1 MNFPHLINRLFSFLT
16 TAIFVASVISCS
28 DSQPQDSKKFVIPD
42 LQILEVQPETIAR
55 EIYYDALV
63 QAVNQ
68 ATVSAQ
74 TSGRVVE
81 TPVDVGDLVKK
92 GDLILRLTNT
102 EQQAQMNSAKAQF
115 HEADANYQRAQE
127 LLGKKLIAKADA
139 DKTEAIYQSAK
150 ARMQEAEQ
158 QLAYTE
164 IRAPYAGIVLNR
176 AVNKGEAVAPGKAL
190 MTGLSL
196 ENLRLQLDI
205 PQQHIAP
212 LRQFKL
218 ARIEL
223 PNGKFLETR
232 EFRIPPAADPQTQS
246 FKILIDLPLGDYA
259 IYPGTYIKTA
269 FVIGEDQRLVIPSSA
284 LLVRGDVTG
293 VYRVTQD
300 RIEFRQVN
308 VASKQ
313 LSGYPVLS
321 GLQAGEAI
329 AVDAIAAARAYQVL
343 LQQD

>member
-1 MNFPHLINRLFSFLT
+1 MKKPLLFIALF
-16 TAIFVASVISCS
+16 AASLAACS
-28 DSQPQDSKKFVIPD
+28 DSQPQDSKKFVLPD
-42 LQILEVQPETIAR
+42 LQTLDVQPETITR

-115 HEADANYQRAQE
+115 HEAEANYQRAQE
-127 LLGKKLIAKADA
+127 LLGKKLIAKADS
-139 DKTEAIYQSAK
+139 DKTEALYQSAK
-150 ARMQEAEQ
+150 ARLQEAEQ

-164 IRAPYAGIVLNR
+164 IRAPYSGIVLSR

-212 LRQFKL
+212 LRQYKL
-218 ARIEL
+218 ARVEL
-223 PNGKFLETR
+223 PDGKFIETR

-246 FKILIDLPLGDYA
+246 FKILIDLPPADYA

-269 FVIGEDQRLVIPSSA
+269 FVTGEDQRLVIPSSA
-284 LLVRGDVTG
+284 LLIRGDVTG

-321 GLQAGEAI
+321 GLQAGETI
-329 AVDAIAAARAYQVL
+329 AMDAIAAARAYQAL
-343 LQQD
+343 LQQE